1 MVKKQSQIQMAKI
14 IPFPTVKEGDKLR
27 EQMTELE
34 SEIKLRLDE
43 LQVINEEVIQLT
55 VAYEEMLYR
64 LCEITG
70 VELPSNMDWSE
81 PPEE

>member
-1 MVKKQSQIQMAKI
+1 MAKI

-70 VELPSNMDWSE
+70 VELPSNIDWSE

>member
-70 VELPSNMDWSE
+70 VELPSNIDWSE

>member
-1 MVKKQSQIQMAKI
+1 MADI
-14 IPFPTVKEGDKLR
+14 IKFPTVKEAEKIR
-27 EQMTELE
+27 SSMTELE
-34 SEIKLRLDE
+34 QVIKDNLDQ
-43 LQVINEEVIQLT
+43 LQDINEEIITLT

>member
-1 MVKKQSQIQMAKI
+1 MAKI
-14 IPFPTVKEGDKLR
+14 IQFPTVKEGEQLR
-27 EQMTELE
+27 EAMTELVND
-34 SEIKLRLDE
+34 IKGRLDE

-70 VELPSNMDWSE
+70 VELPNNIDWSE

>member
-1 MVKKQSQIQMAKI
+1 MAKI
-14 IPFPTVKEGDKLR
+14 IQFPTVKEGEQLR
-27 EQMTELE
+27 DAMTELE
-34 SEIKLRLDE
+34 NDIKGRLDE
-43 LQVINEEVIQLT
+43 LQVLNEEVIQLT

-70 VELPSNMDWSE
+70 VELPNNIDWSE

>member
-1 MVKKQSQIQMAKI
+1 MGKI
-14 IPFPTVKEGDKLR
+14 IQFPTVKEGEQVR
-27 EQMTELE
+27 EAMAELE
-34 SEIKLRLDE
+34 TDIKSRLDE

-70 VELPSNMDWSE
+70 VELPNNIDWSE

>member
-1 MVKKQSQIQMAKI
+1 MAKI
-14 IPFPTVKEGDKLR
+14 LQFPTVKEGEQLR
-27 EQMTELE
+27 KQMAQLE
-34 SEIKLRLDE
+34 TDIKERLDE

-55 VAYEEMLYR
+55 VAYEEMRYR

>member
-1 MVKKQSQIQMAKI
+1 MSKDNIIQ
-14 IPFPTVKEGDKLR
+14 FPTMREGDKLR
-27 EQMTELE
+27 EAMAELDTD
-34 SEIKLRLDE
+34 IKSRLDE

-70 VELPSNMDWSE
+70 VELPSNIDWSE

>member
-1 MVKKQSQIQMAKI
+1 MAKI
-14 IPFPTVKEGDKLR
+14 IQFPTVKEGEQLR
-27 EQMTELE
+27 EAMTELE
-34 SEIKLRLDE
+34 NDIKGRLDE

-70 VELPSNMDWSE
+70 VELPNNIDWSE